1 MRALLSVMVLGL
13 AVLGCG
19 SAENADGADAVTDD
33 GMGDEISD
41 GGILGLWEVIEVTS
55 GTDFSNTGTTYLFRP
70 DGTMQAG
77 SGSLS
82 MDGTWSVAG
91 DTLIEVLGGV
101 EMKVLI
107 SIDDNSMIFDIIGG
121 EQTFLLER
129 R

>member
-1 MRALLSVMVLGL
+1 M
-13 AVLGCG
+13 
-19 SAENADGADAVTDD
+19 
-33 GMGDEISD
+33 
-41 GGILGLWEVIEVTS
+41 
-55 GTDFSNTGTTYLFRP
+55 FSP

-82 MDGTWSVAG
+82 IEGTWSVAG

-107 SIDDNSMIFDIIGG
+107 NIEGDSMIYDIIDGD
-121 EQTFLLER
+121 QTFLLER